1 MGTFEQTLTTNI
13 SPLVWICVGRLME
26 IRPLYVLHMSHL
38 HVSHTAVCAP
48 HNSLQ
53 KTGRELGPLT

>member
-38 HVSHTAVCAP
+38 HVPHTAVCA
-48 HNSLQ
+48 HQNLLQ
-53 KTGRELGPLT
+53 KMRQELGPLK